1 MSFDYQQQQ
10 QGYVPDDLSMDLW
23 KKKREA
29 KKRARR
35 GKADEAQPLA
45 ITSLMDAMVIIL
57 CFLLKSYASDPV
69 NIQQSD
75 VLELPPSVAKEPLE
89 RAVVIAVTADAIL
102 VDDVKVVGL
111 RSGAVDPSNKRDGA
125 NGFFIEPLFQSL
137 QNSMQ
142 KAKAMQQRNPQSVT
156 SLGMAMVL
164 GDRKVSYR
172 LLSEV
177 LYTAGQAEFNR
188 FKFAVVKSS
197 KAAGAAGTGGGG
209 GGSG

>member
-10 QGYVPDDLSMDLW
+10 QQPIVDDLW
-23 KKKREA
+23 KKKREW

-35 GKADEAQPLA
+35 GREDKAQPLA

-75 VLELPPSVAKEPLE
+75 VLELPMSVAKEPLE
-89 RAVVIAVTADAIL
+89 RAVVIAITADAIL
-102 VDDVKVVGL
+102 VDDVKVVGP

-125 NGFFIEPLFQSL
+125 NGFFIEPLYQSL
-137 QNSMQ
+137 QNAMQ
-142 KAKAMQQRNPQSVT
+142 KAKAMQQRNAQAVT
-156 SLGMAMVL
+156 SLGMAMIL
-164 GDRKVSYR
+164 GDKRCSYR

-177 LYTAGQAEFNR
+177 LYTAGQAEFSR
-188 FKFAVVKSS
+188 FKFAVVKTG
-197 KAAGAAGTGGGG
+197 KGAASSGGGD
-209 GGSG
+209 SG

>member
-1 MSFDYQQQQ
+1 MSLNYNQQQ
-10 QGYVPDDLSMDLW
+10 QGYAPDQASQDMW
-23 KKKREA
+23 M
-29 KKRARR
+29 KKRAWKKRQRR
-35 GKADEAQPLA
+35 GRAEEGQPLA

-75 VLELPPSVAKEPLE
+75 VLELPNSIAKDPLE
-89 RAVVIAVTADAIL
+89 RAVVIAITSDAIL

-137 QNSMQ
+137 QSAMQ
-142 KAKAMQQRNPQSVT
+142 KAKAMQQRNSQAVT
-156 SLGMAMVL
+156 SLGMAMIL
-164 GDRKVSYR
+164 GDRRVSYR

-177 LYTAGQAEFNR
+177 LYTAGQAEYSR
-188 FKFAVVKSS
+188 FKFAVCAASKS
-197 KAAGAAGTGGGG
+197 GGG

>member
-10 QGYVPDDLSMDLW
+10 QQPSIDELWHKKRQW
-23 KKKREA
+23 KKK
-29 KKRARR
+29 ARR
-35 GKADEAQPLA
+35 GRADVAQPLA

-75 VLELPPSVAKEPLE
+75 VLELPMSVAKEPLE
-89 RAVVIAVTADAIL
+89 RAVVIAITADAIL

-125 NGFFIEPLFQSL
+125 NGFFIEPLYQSL
-137 QNSMQ
+137 QNAMQ
-142 KAKAMQQRNPQSVT
+142 KAKAMQQRNAQAVT
-156 SLGMAMVL
+156 SLGMAMIL
-164 GDRKVSYR
+164 GDKRCSYR

-177 LYTAGQAEFNR
+177 LYTAGQAEFSR
-188 FKFAVVKSS
+188 FKFAVVKTG
-197 KAAGAAGTGGGG
+197 KGAASSSGGD
-209 GGSG
+209 SG

>member
-10 QGYVPDDLSMDLW
+10 QQQPAIDDLWHKKRQW
-23 KKKREA
+23 KKKL
-29 KKRARR
+29 RR
-35 GKADEAQPLA
+35 GRADVAQPLA

-75 VLELPPSVAKEPLE
+75 VLELPLSFSSEPLE
-89 RAVVIAVTADAIL
+89 RAVVIAITADAIL

-125 NGFFIEPLFQSL
+125 NGFFIEPLYQSL
-137 QNSMQ
+137 QNAMQ
-142 KAKAMQQRNPQSVT
+142 KAKAMQQRNAQAVT
-156 SLGMAMVL
+156 SLGMAMIL
-164 GDRKVSYR
+164 GDKRCSYR

-177 LYTAGQAEFNR
+177 LYTAGQAEFSR
-188 FKFAVVKSS
+188 FKFAVVKTG
-197 KAAGAAGTGGGG
+197 KGAASSGGGD
-209 GGSG
+209 SG